1 MKRAVIQIRSD
12 ADEIA
17 AIRAM
22 GQRFADAWNGD
33 AKAANAPFILTFSS
47 ASQLFSVLSPKRWEL
62 IEGLQGLGAS
72 SIRGLARA
80 LGRDVKRVHEDVSTL
95 MDWGLV
101 EKDEAGRVVVPFEEI
116 EADFILK
123 GAAA

>member
-1 MKRAVIQIRSD
+1 MRRAVIQIRTE

-17 AIRAM
+17 AISAM
-22 GQRFADAWNGD
+22 GQRFSDAWNRAGEIRD
-33 AKAANAPFILTFSS
+33 APFILTFSS
-47 ASQLFSVLSPKRWEL
+47 ASQLFSVISPKRWEL
-62 IEGLQGLGAS
+62 IEGLQGLGPS

-95 MDWGLV
+95 MDWGLI
-101 EKDEAGRVVVPFEEI
+101 EKDETGRVAVPFDEI

>member
-12 ADEIA
+12 ADEIVG
-17 AIRAM
+17 IDAM
-22 GQRFADAWNGD
+22 GRRFADAWHRG
-33 AKAANAPFILTFSS
+33 AKVADAPFILTFSS
-47 ASQLFSVLSPKRWEL
+47 ASQLFSVISPKRWEL
-62 IEGLQGLGAS
+62 IEGLQGLGPS

-95 MDWGLV
+95 MDWGLI
-101 EKDEAGRVVVPFEEI
+101 EKNETGKVAVPFGEI

>member
-17 AIRAM
+17 AIGAM
-22 GQRFADAWNGD
+22 GQRFADAWSRD
-33 AKAANAPFILTFSS
+33 AKAADATFILTFSS

-95 MDWGLV
+95 IDWGLV
-101 EKDEAGRVVVPFEEI
+101 ERDEAGRVVVPFEEI

>member
-17 AIRAM
+17 AIGAM
-22 GQRFADAWNGD
+22 GQRFVDAWNGA
-33 AKAANAPFILTFSS
+33 AKAADAPFILTFSS

-72 SIRGLARA
+72 SIRGLART

-101 EKDEAGRVVVPFEEI
+101 EKDEEGRVVVPFEEI